1 MTHTKKNSCFESRI
15 WTFISIYFHS
25 LTESLHF
32 CWISLVYIMTERRDN
47 HRTSF
52 EISKAMCTQREIR
65 DQNENYYFK
74 TAQDNW
80 KFLKKDTD
88 TL

>member
-1 MTHTKKNSCFESRI
+1 M
-15 WTFISIYFHS
+15 
-25 LTESLHF
+25 
-32 CWISLVYIMTERRDN
+32 YIMTERRDN

-52 EISKAMCTQREIR
+52 EISKATCTQREIR
-65 DQNENYYFK
+65 DQNEHNYFK
-74 TAQDNW
+74 IAQDNW

>member
-1 MTHTKKNSCFESRI
+1 
-15 WTFISIYFHS
+15 
-25 LTESLHF
+25 
-32 CWISLVYIMTERRDN
+32 MTERRDN

-52 EISKAMCTQREIR
+52 EISKATCTQREIR
-65 DQNENYYFK
+65 DQNEHSYFK

-88 TL
+88 SL

>member
-1 MTHTKKNSCFESRI
+1 
-15 WTFISIYFHS
+15 
-25 LTESLHF
+25 
-32 CWISLVYIMTERRDN
+32 MTERRDN

-52 EISKAMCTQREIR
+52 EISKAMCTRREIR